1 MTGWH
6 NDRKGRVWSIA
17 LSPNS
22 KLVASGSRNG
32 KLKSEV
38 VRCGSRNGKVRLWHV
53 EAGMKK

>member
-6 NDRKGRVWSIA
+6 NDRKERVWSIA

-22 KLVASGSRNG
+22 KPVGSR
-32 KLKSEV
+32 
-38 VRCGSRNGKVRLWHV
+38 SRNGKVRLWHV